1 MAAKS
6 KKVFEI
12 EDQTFGKLI
21 TVLSI
26 DGGGVRGLIPAVILA
41 FLESELQKLDGE
53 DARIADYFDI
63 IAGTETGS
71 LTTAMLTAP
80 KRNNRPLFAAKDI
93 KEFYI
98 EHFPYIYSKRNNFLT
113 RAARTV
119 KCFFGQ
125 KYDGKYLHSL
135 LKEKFGDTKLHET
148 LTDVMIPTFDTV
160 RRKLVLFSN
169 HLQERNDDPS
179 LDTSLVD
186 ACMGSLATPTYLPP
200 HHFQTK
206 DSKGEPLEL
215 NLIGGLVAN
224 DPMSV
229 AMVDV
234 ALKDPNQNILLSSM
248 RSEED
253 CERLVV
259 LSLGTCTPKYD
270 SKKAK
275 AWDLEKRSRVL
286 NKVRR
291 YVAKL
296 TDYDWLSYYQDYWP
310 EIGLENN
317 YLRIQDDSLSGVTS
331 SLDVATKKNLEDVVK
346 IGESLLEKP
355 VSSIYLDSR
364 IYLPSSGEGANKEA
378 LIRLAAVLSREK
390 RVRNSATNKKSMVKA
405 SNLVVSACSTYA

>member
-1 MAAKS
+1 MASKS

-80 KRNNRPLFAAKDI
+80 KRNNNRPLFAAKDI

-113 RAARTV
+113 RAARMV
-119 KCFFGQ
+119 KCFLGQ

-148 LTDVMIPTFDTV
+148 LTDVIIPSFDTV

-179 LDTSLVD
+179 LDTSVVD

-206 DSKGEPLEL
+206 DSNGEPLQL
-215 NLIGGLVAN
+215 NLIGGVFAN

-234 ALKDPNQNILLSSM
+234 ASKDPKQNLLLSSM

-275 AWDLEKRSRVL
+275 VWDLEKRSVL
-286 NKVRR
+286 NTVRR
-291 YVAKL
+291 YLAKL

-310 EIGLENN
+310 EIGLQNN

-346 IGESLLEKP
+346 IGESLLKKP
-355 VSSIYLDSR
+355 VSSIDLGR
-364 IYLPSSGEGANKEA
+364 TYLPSSGAGANKEA
-378 LIRLAAVLSREK
+378 LIRLAAVLSKEK
-390 RVRNSATNKKSMVKA
+390 RHRNSATNKKSRY
-405 SNLVVSACSTYA
+405 SIL

>member
-1 MAAKS
+1 
-6 KKVFEI
+6 
-12 EDQTFGKLI
+12 
-21 TVLSI
+21 
-26 DGGGVRGLIPAVILA
+26 
-41 FLESELQKLDGE
+41 
-53 DARIADYFDI
+53 
-63 IAGTETGS
+63 
-71 LTTAMLTAP
+71 MLTAP
-80 KRNNRPLFAAKDI
+80 KRNNNRPLFAAKDI

-98 EHFPYIYSKRNNFLT
+98 EHFPYIYSKREKTLLLNNFLT

-135 LKEKFGDTKLHET
+135 LKEKIGDTKLHET
-148 LTDVMIPTFDTV
+148 LTDVIIPSFDTV

-206 DSKGEPLEL
+206 DSKGEPLQL
-215 NLIGGLVAN
+215 NLIGGVVAN

-234 ALKDPNQNILLSSM
+234 ALKDPNQNILFSSM

-259 LSLGTCTPKYD
+259 LSLGTCTSKYD
-270 SKKAK
+270 SEKAK

-346 IGESLLEKP
+346 IGESLLKKP
-355 VSSIYLDSR
+355 VSSIELGR
-364 IYLPSSGEGANKEA
+364 TYLPSSGEGANKEA
-378 LIRLAAVLSREK
+378 LIRLVAVLSREK
-390 RVRNSATNKKSMVKA
+390 RVRNSATNKKS
-405 SNLVVSACSTYA
+405 SSTYGEGLKSGGFGLLYLCLMMISSFALFKQKLVS

>member
-1 MAAKS
+1 MASKS

-80 KRNNRPLFAAKDI
+80 KRNNNRPLFAAKDI

-119 KCFFGQ
+119 KCFLGQ

-148 LTDVMIPTFDTV
+148 LTDVIIPSFDTV

-179 LDTSLVD
+179 LDTSVVD
-186 ACMGSLATPTYLPP
+186 VCMGSLATPTYLPP

-206 DSKGEPLEL
+206 DSNGEPLQL
-215 NLIGGLVAN
+215 NLIGGVFAN

-234 ALKDPNQNILLSSM
+234 ASKDPKQNLLLSSM

-275 AWDLEKRSRVL
+275 AWDLEKRSVL
-286 NKVRR
+286 NTVRR
-291 YVAKL
+291 YLAKL

-310 EIGLENN
+310 EIGLQNN
-317 YLRIQDDSLSGVTS
+317 YLRIQDDSLSGLTS

-346 IGESLLEKP
+346 IGESLLKKP
-355 VSSIYLDSR
+355 VSSIDLGR
-364 IYLPSSGEGANKEA
+364 TYLPSSGAGANKEA
-378 LIRLAAVLSREK
+378 LIRLAAVLSKEK
-390 RVRNSATNKKSMVKA
+390 RH
-405 SNLVVSACSTYA
+405 